1 MPAISVD
8 DVLVLPRLPEPDSA
22 VSVDRPVR
30 SITTA
35 PRGLE
40 GEGFPVRRAFAGV
53 AFADLDPFIHM
64 DEMGT
69 VDWEP
74 GAAKGTAWHPHRG
87 FETVTYMVT
96 GRMRHRDNRGN
107 QGDLG
112 PGSVQW
118 MTAARG
124 IVHEEMPQQQDGLL
138 WGYQLWVNLPASE
151 KLGDPVYQDIPA
163 EQIPEVTLPGGAQA
177 RVVAGTLGSA
187 TGPVRPRPTEPL
199 YLDLRLPADSRAT
212 IEVPDGHSVLL
223 VTVRGEVLVGG
234 KRTRMQADQIAQLTR
249 TGNVE
254 LGAGAEPAQLL
265 LVAGR
270 PLREQIAHYGP
281 FVMNTREEIQQAIAD
296 LEAGRF

>member
-1 MPAISVD
+1 MREIDRLLPGQPTSDGAGVR
-8 DVLVLPRLPEPDSA
+8 LVRFLTPRQYQDADPFLLLDA
-22 VSVDRPVR
+22 FR
-30 SITTA
+30 SED
-35 PRGLE
+35 PGDYV
-40 GEGFPVRRAFAGV
+40 GGFP
-53 AFADLDPFIHM
+53 P
-64 DEMGT
+64 
-69 VDWEP
+69 
-74 GAAKGTAWHPHRG
+74 HPHRG

-199 YLDLRLPADSRAT
+199 YLDLRLPAGSRAT
-212 IEVPDGHSVLL
+212 IEVPDGHTVLL
-223 VTVRGEVLVGG
+223 VTVRGEVQVGA
-234 KRTRMQADQIAQLTR
+234 KRARMQADQIAQLTR

-281 FVMNTREEIQQAIAD
+281 FVMNTREEIHQAIAD

>member
-1 MPAISVD
+1 MREIDRLLPGQPTSDGAGVRLVRFLTPRQYQDADPFLLFDAFRSD
-8 DVLVLPRLPEPDSA
+8 DPGDYV
-22 VSVDRPVR
+22 
-30 SITTA
+30 
-35 PRGLE
+35 G
-40 GEGFPVRRAFAGV
+40 GFP
-53 AFADLDPFIHM
+53 P
-64 DEMGT
+64 
-69 VDWEP
+69 
-74 GAAKGTAWHPHRG
+74 HPHRG